1 MFNVYSREIADVE
14 PILILKG
21 ASSLSLGMAVKMT
34 SGQLAKAAATDK
46 PTHIIMG
53 PAVEGP
59 DSTLLYPAIRVLPT
73 TIFSAPASA
82 AVASEGSVVTL
93 DSDALGVTGT
103 TTSGVFTV
111 TYTENK
117 ANTTVLGYFA

>member
-21 ASSLSLGMAVKMT
+21 AAGLSLGMAAKMT
-34 SGQLAKAAATDK
+34 AGQLEKAGSTDK

-53 PAVEGP
+53 PGKTV
-59 DSTLLYPAIRVLPT
+59 DSDVLYPAIRVLPT
-73 TIFSAPASA
+73 TIFAAPSSE
-82 AVASEGSVVTL
+82 AVDTVGKVVTL
-93 DSDALGVTGT
+93 GADALSVTNT
-103 TTSGVFTV
+103 DTSGVFTV

-117 ANTTVLGYFA
+117 ANTVVLGYFA